1 MHISYLSIASIPPLL
16 VAAISIYVGYHYLK
30 IYLATQNTKHHLFF
44 AISALLLA
52 AYASQSAGLYN
63 AASIYQGVL
72 WQRAELATF
81 FVFGIF
87 LMWFIYDYTGCLSKR
102 MTVLCTIYQTFAALI
117 QFIDRSPRTWIMDTR
132 SIKSI
137 DLLNIKITYFEA
149 TSGWLTNLTT
159 LLAMLVALFI
169 FSGVIRFY
177 QMGEKKKFTPIF
189 ISSVLLFLGSMNDT
203 AVVLGFYKFFYLL
216 EYACL
221 GIILVISDS
230 LSTGFIQSLAM
241 KDELEIKNQ
250 ELTRI
255 KDHLEKIV
263 IERTNH
269 IAEQKQYYETLVESA
284 PIAIVTLDL
293 QHHILSLNPAFE
305 KMFGY
310 SRDEVVGKNIDEL
323 ITTDL
328 TRPQANSISARVI
341 KGECIHVVAKRK
353 RKDNT
358 VLDVDIQGVPV
369 ILEGTIVGILGIYN
383 DITEIK
389 QVESKLQY
397 LSTHD
402 PLTDLPNRILFFDRL
417 SHALTLS
424 RRSNHNLAI
433 LFLDLDGFKEINDTH
448 GHHVGDLLL
457 QIIATR
463 IKQVFS
469 RESDTI
475 ARFGGD
481 EFVIMLE
488 NPGGFNTIH
497 ELGRMALDAIAMPIK
512 IDHLELQVY
521 ASIGISI
528 FPDDGETVDV
538 LIEKAD
544 KAMYHAKK
552 VTPKT
557 KIINYAQISKNKHQN
572 NSPHGHHS
580 V

>member
-1 MHISYLSIASIPPLL
+1 MHTSFLSIASIPPLL

-30 IYLATQNTKHHLFF
+30 IFLAAKKEKHYLFF
-44 AISALLLA
+44 AISALLSA

-63 AASIYQGVL
+63 AASIYQGVH

-81 FVFGIF
+81 FLFGIF
-87 LMWFIYDYTGCLSKR
+87 LMWFIYYYTGCLSKR
-102 MTVLCTIYQTFAALI
+102 LAAVSTAFMLFAVLI
-117 QFIDRSPRTWIMDTR
+117 QAIDHSPRTWIMDTR

-137 DLLNIKITYFEA
+137 DLFNIKITYFEA

-169 FSGVIRFY
+169 FSGIIRFH
-177 QMGEKKKFTPIF
+177 QMGEKKKSNPIF
-189 ISSVLLFLGSMNDT
+189 LSSVILFLGALNDA
-203 AVVLGFYKFFYLL
+203 AVVLGYYRFFYLL

-221 GIILVISDS
+221 GIVLVISDS
-230 LSTGFIQSLAM
+230 LSTGYIQSLAM

-323 ITTDL
+323 ITTDH

-341 KGECIHVVAKRK
+341 KGENIHVIAKRK

-358 VLDVDIQGVPV
+358 ALDVDIQGVPV
-369 ILEGTIVGILGIYN
+369 ILDGTIVGILGIYN

-402 PLTDLPNRILFFDRL
+402 PLTGLPNRILFFDRL
-417 SHALTLS
+417 SHAITLS

-448 GHHVGDLLL
+448 GHQVGDLLL
-457 QIIATR
+457 QIIAMR
-463 IKQVFS
+463 IKDIFS
-469 RESDTI
+469 RDSDTI

-488 NPGGFNTIH
+488 NPGDLDSIH
-497 ELGRMALDAIAMPIK
+497 QLGRKVLDSISLPIK
-512 IDHLELQVY
+512 IENLELQVL

-552 VTPKT
+552 VTPEM
-557 KIINYAQISKNKHQN
+557 KIINYAQISN
-572 NSPHGHHS
+572 
-580 V
+580 